1 MLFMKRVT
9 IQDVADKAEVSPT
22 AVSFA
27 FNKPDQLNPD
37 TVTRI
42 RSVAWDMG
50 YVPNPHARALISR
63 RTGVIGVLVPQAIS
77 AIFANPFFDQFLQGV
92 GSVCDKH
99 DMSLLT
105 ISPVNSSLDQA
116 LGRAPVDGFIIVGVN
131 EDHTEVAPLRKRNV
145 PFVIVDGD
153 ATAASSVNVED
164 AIGTYDAA
172 AHLLSRGHRDILILS
187 LPQPEGH
194 SESAQFGV
202 RARRLGGYTRAFNEY
217 GARCDGDCIRSTE
230 SSIRGGETAFDEAW
244 NGGARPSAI
253 LAMSDVIAIGAMR
266 AAQRRGLHI
275 PRDLEVIGFDDIVL
289 SSLVQPSLSTVH
301 QPIIEKGMRAIQLL
315 IAAMDDEGGP
325 QHIML
330 KTSLINRGSTK
341 Q

>member
-1 MLFMKRVT
+1 MKRVT
-9 IQDVADKAEVSPT
+9 IQDVAQKAEVSPT

-42 RSVAWDMG
+42 RSVAWDLG

-131 EDHTEVAPLRKRNV
+131 EDHKEVAPLRKRNV

-153 ATAASSVNVED
+153 ASQSPSVNVED
-164 AIGTYDAA
+164 ASGTYDAA

-187 LPQPEGH
+187 LPHPEGH
-194 SESAQFGV
+194 QGDVEFGV
-202 RARRLGGYTRAFNEY
+202 RERRLSGYMRAFEEY
-217 GARCDGDCIRSTE
+217 GIKCEEDCIVPTD
-230 SSIRGGETAFDEAW
+230 SSIRGGEQAFEAAW
-244 NGGARPSAI
+244 KAGKRPTAI

-266 AAQRRGLHI
+266 AARQRKLNV
-275 PRDLEVIGFDDIVL
+275 PQDLQVIGFDDIEL
-289 SSLVQPSLSTVH
+289 ASLVEPTLTTVH
-301 QPIIEKGMRAIQLL
+301 QPIIEKGVQAIQLL
-315 IAAMDDEGGP
+315 ISAMDEEGGP
-325 QHIML
+325 ERITL
-330 KTSLINRGSTK
+330 KTTLVSRGSTI